1 MIVRILHEGQFDIDG
16 RDLDTLNEIDN
27 QIVECVAAGD
37 EQRFTTL
44 LTKLITTVREHG
56 KPVPVDQFVE
66 SDIIL
71 PPPDSTME
79 EVQHLF
85 TGEGLVPG

>member
-16 RDLDTLNEIDN
+16 RDLDIINDLDN
-27 QIVECVAAGD
+27 QLVAAVAAGN
-37 EQRFTTL
+37 EQQFGTLFSTL
-44 LTKLITTVREHG
+44 LKTVREHG
-56 KPVPVDQFVE
+56 KPVPIDRFVE

-71 PPPDSTME
+71 PAADSSME
-79 EVQHLF
+79 DVQHLF

>member
-1 MIVRILHEGQFDIDG
+1 MIVRILHEGQFAIDG
-16 RDLDTLNEIDN
+16 RDLDALNEIDN
-27 QIVECVAAGD
+27 QIVVSVAAGD
-37 EQRFTTL
+37 EKQFATL
-44 LTKLITTVREHG
+44 LAKLIKTVREHG
-56 KPVPVDQFVE
+56 KPVPIDEFVE